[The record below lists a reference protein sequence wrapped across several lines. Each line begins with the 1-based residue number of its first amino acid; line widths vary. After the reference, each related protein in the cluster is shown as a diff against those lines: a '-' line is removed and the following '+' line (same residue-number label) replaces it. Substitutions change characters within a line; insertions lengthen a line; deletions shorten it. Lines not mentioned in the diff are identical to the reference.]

1 MKYTKWQQICNCIVL
16 LYTIIVVLIGMSIN
30 EKDKWYNLTIYTQAL
45 EDWSYIGWQS
55 LEFMDSCPKEEG
67 YKAIGSLWLGTVE
80 GNFTYNGVKVAN
92 YRGEIAA
99 TYPFYQ
105 EKMFSPRSQQILC
118 GKILKGSFADV

>member
-1 MKYTKWQQICNCIVL
+1 
-16 LYTIIVVLIGMSIN
+16 
-30 EKDKWYNLTIYTQAL
+30 
-45 EDWSYIGWQS
+45 
-55 LEFMDSCPKEEG
+55 MDSCPKEEG
-67 YKAIGSLWLGTVE
+67 YKAIGSLWLGTVA

-118 GKILKGSFADV
+118 GKKLKGSFADV